1 MRKYLTALLLHLILS
16 FPILG
21 QEVSSKMLD
30 FVKRAND
37 KSSHIT
43 VNLQGKF
50 IKSIYGEPY
59 IENALIG
66 AIFQRDNGDLFRL
79 SFAAENGQKMKV
91 YINGHESIEV
101 KASGDKEFFE
111 RIPFKSTSTKEIEKE
126 IGQKIKGMGYLLQ
139 VKKGHDSLELYQR
152 ANQSKRTPEN
162 QNFETIIGAKIID
175 RVKLKGREYLILL
188 KNGDSLIAKSNIA
201 NNEEYF
207 ESEYVTYIRPKKTE
221 KEGYVFKS
229 RNTWNMAYGMI
240 ITNQYG
246 SSIMPSYGR
255 VSMFLDQ
262 RLGVASDLLP
272 DNLGFISFLET
283 NSKDE
288 KIMYRFNE
296 IDAKL
301 VQSFLA
307 KHEEKE
313 LSFYYRNKTSNGYVK
328 SEYYNFL
335 YAICSQEDTLRLQG
349 FANSSENYSLD
360 DSQEISGT
368 ITNLNFERIHKDEV
382 LRGIILDD
390 KYYIKVDSKMAISI
404 SELLSKNKN
413 IKIEGWK
420 RKELDTEINQLGYS
434 IYIPSKITI
443 DGKTFTNK
451 VNLANSL

>member
-1 MRKYLTALLLHLILS
+1 MILCIPAIS
-16 FPILG
+16 
-21 QEVSSKMLD
+21 QEASAKMLD

-43 VNLQGKF
+43 VTLQGKF
-50 IKSIYGEPY
+50 IKSVYGEPY

-79 SFAAENGQKMKV
+79 SFAAENGQKIKD
-91 YINGHESIEV
+91 YINGNERIEV

-126 IGQKIKGMGYLLQ
+126 IGEKIKGVGYLLQ
-139 VKKGHDSLELYQR
+139 VKSGKDSLELHQR
-152 ANQSKRTPEN
+152 INQSKRTSEH

-207 ESEYVTYIRPKKTE
+207 ESEYVTYVRPKKTE

-240 ITNQYG
+240 INNQYG

-255 VSMFLDQ
+255 ISMFLDQ
-262 RLGVASDLLP
+262 KLGVANDLLP

-283 NSKDE
+283 NSKSE

-296 IDAKL
+296 IDAKP

-307 KHEEKE
+307 KHAEEE

-335 YAICSQEDTLRLQG
+335 YAICSQKDTLRLQG
-349 FANSSENYSLD
+349 FANSTESYSLD
-360 DSQEISGT
+360 QSQEISGT
-368 ITNLNFERIHKDEV
+368 ITNLNFERVHKEDV
-382 LRGIILDD
+382 LRGIILDG
-390 KYYIKVDSKMAISI
+390 KYYVKVDSKMAISI
-404 SELLSKNKN
+404 TELLRNNKTL
-413 IKIEGWK
+413 KIEGWK

-443 DGKTFTNK
+443 NGKTFVSK
-451 VNLANSL
+451 VNLANAL